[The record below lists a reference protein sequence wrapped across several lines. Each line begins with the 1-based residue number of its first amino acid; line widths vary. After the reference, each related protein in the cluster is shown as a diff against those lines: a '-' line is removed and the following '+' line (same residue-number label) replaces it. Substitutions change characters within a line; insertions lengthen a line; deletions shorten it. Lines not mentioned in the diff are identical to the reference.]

1 MPDYRLYNNTDSVF
15 VDVSAPQ
22 TVVFTVPATGV
33 DYNFGA
39 SLAGKKYKLKFEGYG
54 ELHNIPGKVVDTC
67 TGQVKGRYVNDGWNQ
82 CYRYIHEFI
91 IPDGTI
97 LTNASGDD
105 LKVRALK
112 GDEYLEKLNPTPAGI
127 TYSKT
132 ASDLPTVSNLQDLVT
147 GDNSIGAVPATE
159 LPSAGSDDPAV
170 IHGETVH
177 TPPAN

>member
-1 MPDYRLYNNTDSVF
+1 M
-15 VDVSAPQ
+15 
-22 TVVFTVPATGV
+22 
-33 DYNFGA
+33 
-39 SLAGKKYKLKFEGYG
+39 
-54 ELHNIPGKVVDTC
+54 
-67 TGQVKGRYVNDGWNQ
+67 GRYVNGGWNP

-91 IPDGTI
+91 IPDNTI

-112 GDEYLEKLNPTPAGI
+112 GDEYLEKLGSIPAGI

-132 ASDLPTVSNLQDLVT
+132 ASDLPAASNLQDLVS
-147 GDNSIGAVPATE
+147 GENSIGAVPNTE

-177 TPPAN
+177 SPPSS